1 MRTIL
6 DFIKTTVLGG
16 VVFLVPVV
24 LVVVVVQKALSL
36 ARPAIAPIV
45 RVLPYES
52 IGGVALATLLGS
64 VLLLAVCVGA
74 GLVARTGAG
83 RIFTSWVEQTFLGNL
98 PGYRAFK
105 SMTQELLAVETAPEL
120 TVALARI
127 EDAWQLA
134 FILEEHD
141 DGLLTVFVPQAP
153 TPMSGSVYYLSADR
167 VKRLDV
173 PVSRAL
179 LCIKRL
185 GLGSKQLLKGQL

>member
-1 MRTIL
+1 MRAFL
-6 DFIKTTVLGG
+6 DLIKTTVLGG
-16 VVFLVPVV
+16 VVFLVPAV

-36 ARPAIAPIV
+36 ARPGIAPIA
-45 RVLPYES
+45 RALPYES
-52 IGGVALATLLGS
+52 VGGIALATLLGGL
-64 VLLLAVCVGA
+64 LLLAVCFGA

-83 RIFTSWVEQTFLGNL
+83 RLFTSWVEETFLGNL
-98 PGYRAFK
+98 LGYRAFK
-105 SMTQELLAVETAPEL
+105 SMAQGLVAVETTPEL

-141 DGLLTVFVPQAP
+141 NGLLTVFVPQAP
-153 TPMSGSVYYLSADR
+153 TPMSGSVYYLSTDR

-185 GLGSKQLLKGQL
+185 GLGSKQLLSGQL